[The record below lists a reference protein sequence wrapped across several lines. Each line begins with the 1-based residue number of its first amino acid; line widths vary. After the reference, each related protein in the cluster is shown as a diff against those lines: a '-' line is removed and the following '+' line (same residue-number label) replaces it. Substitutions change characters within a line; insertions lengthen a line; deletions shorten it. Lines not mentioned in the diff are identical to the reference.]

1 MRIYFLTLIPFFFVL
16 NDIDAQRPDI
26 WANEAELPAILH
38 KIKTQ
43 DWANTYFEDFKSSA
57 DKRIEALKSNGFQK
71 VKKLPF
77 LALTDPNISAFK
89 YFNINFPSKEDD
101 GYRLLFIDLL
111 NTGVDCGVMYYLT
124 KDEKYADAGST
135 ILFNVI
141 EALAKTDYAPSIHN
155 SGLVTLEDHLYEA
168 RLIGSKLPII
178 YDFLHPFLK
187 KPKSCTNIISGN
199 KQDFNF
205 ANAENVFKKYIH
217 LVLTK
222 GIIDCNW
229 PFLEGYSLVS
239 NIFALESKVER
250 DSLIQYFL
258 TTNTPNQDALVKAK
272 VTYQEN
278 GGHWPESINYA
289 MGVTSHLIYLM
300 NLVKRQYP
308 EILFTKDYPEVF
320 QASMEAYYLSYPNN
334 NEMVF
339 YGDGFRKYNPPT
351 HLLELTYALAKKED
365 NKDLA
370 SKSGGILK
378 QLMLEGKYNRP
389 KNSEAE
395 PLNYDSPT
403 NLLWTQETIESDL
416 ENAIQQ
422 LPVTNGLK
430 FAGLTVQR
438 NLADAPKHSLMAS
451 TAGGSFVHGHAS
463 GMNIELYGQ
472 GHVLGVKNGKS
483 RYRTDIHENYYRLFA
498 AHNTIVVNGKSQGNG
513 GWVNLQTQ
521 TVENLAIEPKYFEKP
536 VSPNHSFVL
545 SKFGEVQ
552 DDTVFVSQQRLLG
565 IVRTSPTSGFYVDVY
580 RSKTNQSKQFHDYI
594 YHNIGDEVKVTDE
607 KGQTPSFSKD
617 EERFIPRPD
626 QKWIQNRSFINPG
639 WHFFENVKTAIVDQS
654 TQALFTASKLGKEPV
669 KMKMFIPNNSKI
681 DITTCMSPPAVQESN
696 FYNDKPTPT
705 LVIRKNEEVW
715 EKPFVAIF
723 ESSTTNNPSLI
734 EKVSTIEEK
743 GDVKCVKVDLKKDGI
758 PYSHYILFNDNSDK
772 KTVLKKQKIQFTG
785 RYAVISFNNKTKKLS
800 EIYVG
805 YSQEIKVGTLSFQS
819 DMNASFYVDC
829 DEKGKVVKKEVKFEK
844 K

>member
-1 MRIYFLTLIPFFFVL
+1 MRIVFLTLVLFFYVHMNL
-16 NDIDAQRPDI
+16 EAQRPNI
-26 WANEAELPAILH
+26 WASEEELPAILH

-57 DKRIEALKSNGFQK
+57 DKRVEALKSDGFQK
-71 VKKLPF
+71 VKGLPF
-77 LALTDPNISAFK
+77 LNLADPNISAFK
-89 YFNINFPSKEDD
+89 HFTINFPSKEDD
-101 GYRLLFIDLL
+101 GYRLLFGELL
-111 NTGVDCGVMYYLT
+111 NTGIDCGIMYYLT
-124 KDEKYADAGST
+124 KDEKYAEAGST

-141 EALAKTDYAPSIHN
+141 EALAKTDYAPSINN

-187 KPKSCTNIISGN
+187 KPKSCLNIINGS

-239 NIFALESKVER
+239 NIFALDNKMER

-272 VTYQEN
+272 ATYQEN

-308 EILFTKDYPEVF
+308 DILFTKDYPEVF
-320 QASMEAYYLSYPNN
+320 QASMEAYYLSFPNN

-339 YGDGFRKYNPPT
+339 YGDGYRKYNPPT

-365 NKDLA
+365 NMELA
-370 SKSGGILK
+370 AKSGGILK
-378 QLMLEGKYNRP
+378 QLMTKRKYNRP
-389 KNSEAE
+389 KHSEGEA
-395 PLNYDSPT
+395 LNYVSPT
-403 NLLWTQETIESDL
+403 NLLWAKETIESDM

-438 NLADAPKHSLMAS
+438 NLVADTKHSLMAS
-451 TAGGSFVHGHAS
+451 IAGGSFVHGHAS

-498 AHNTIVVNGKSQGNG
+498 AHNTVVVNGKSQGNG
-513 GWVNLQTQ
+513 GWVNLKTQ
-521 TVENLAIEPKYFEKP
+521 TVENLAIEPRFFEKP

-552 DDTVFVSQQRLLG
+552 DDTVVVNQQRLLG

-580 RSKTNQSKQFHDYI
+580 RSKTNQTKQFHDYI
-594 YHNIGDEVKVTDE
+594 YHNIGDEVNVTDE
-607 KGQTPSFSKD
+607 KGQTLNFVKD
-617 EERFIPRPD
+617 DQRYKPRPD

-639 WHFFENVKTAIVDQS
+639 WHFFENVQTAKNVKNLN
-654 TQALFTASKLGKEPV
+654 AKFTANRLGKATIQ
-669 KMKMFIPNNSKI
+669 MKLWMPSHQNKEVS
-681 DITTCMSPPAVQESN
+681 TCLSPPAVQEQHY
-696 FYNDKPTPT
+696 YNNKPTPT
-705 LVIRKNEEVW
+705 LLVRQFGEAW
-715 EKPFVAIF
+715 DQPFAAIY
-723 ESSTTNNPSLI
+723 EPSYSTE
-734 EKVSTIEEK
+734 EKVGIKKVNTISYQN
-743 GDVKCVKVDLKKDGI
+743 KVVGFEVESFLKEGLNRYIILVNEGEGTIRI
-758 PYSHYILFNDNSDK
+758 PSR
-772 KTVLKKQKIQFTG
+772 KIDFTG
-785 RYAVISFNNKTKKLS
+785 KYAVLTYNSYTNKLVNVYIGEGDYLKIGGYEFISIMKKYTHIDIQQLNLLNKKKKRWK
-800 EIYVG
+800 Y
-805 YSQEIKVGTLSFQS
+805 
-819 DMNASFYVDC
+819 
-829 DEKGKVVKKEVKFEK
+829 
-844 K
+844 